1 MTLLVW
7 PGLLQPEDQMWSPSG
22 GAARDGG
29 RTLAG
34 NRRRSSWAAGGVWR
48 ATLLRIAIYTPDMI
62 LTAEALDA
70 LLNGGA
76 EPIAV
81 PRNAGPQSPG
91 VEAYVPF
98 SDGSTF
104 ADGTMFQSG
113 GPPVVLD
120 EAVSPYDTT
129 ISFTSPV
136 EIRGGDFSFETPTG
150 PNLHRL
156 ARFDTIEEIEGGYHY
171 VAEIRTPARYEQDA
185 GALLNFANPHCT
197 MLLENAEQFA
207 AMLKHNDYGF
217 FDAEFVEA

>member
-7 PGLLQPEDQMWSPSG
+7 PGLLQPEDQMWSPSA

-34 NRRRSSWAAGGVWR
+34 NRRRSTWAAGGVWR
-48 ATLLRIAIYTPDMI
+48 ATFSRIAIYTPDMI

-81 PRNAGPQSPG
+81 PRNPGPQSQG
-91 VEAYVPF
+91 ILSYVPF
-98 SDGSTF
+98 SDDSTF
-104 ADGTMFQSG
+104 SDGTMFQSG
-113 GPPVVLD
+113 GPSVVLD
-120 EAVSPYDTT
+120 EAVSPYGTT
-129 ISFTSPV
+129 VSFISPA
-136 EIRGGDFSFETPTG
+136 EIRGGDFSLDTPTG
-150 PNLHRL
+150 PNLHRIG
-156 ARFDTIEEIEGGYHY
+156 RFDTIEEIEGGFHY
-171 VAEIRTPARYEQDA
+171 VAEIRTPLRAAQEA
-185 GALLNFANPHCT
+185 GALLNFSDPHCT

-207 AMLKHNDYGF
+207 AMLVNNNYGF